1 MRLSKYNGLNFL
13 NKIDDRQFISFV
25 LFLNTSSNIKK
36 KMGAEV
42 MNFQPVHN
50 ILS

>member
-1 MRLSKYNGLNFL
+1 MKGTPEQGKYMRLSKYNGLNFL

-36 KMGAEV
+36 KGG
-42 MNFQPVHN
+42 
-50 ILS
+50 S